1 MFLWFFILCIRF
13 SFAMRNSATPK
24 TEYFPF
30 SPVPNC
36 FRFDW
41 SWSVMESL
49 EQTEVWCNVT
59 FCSNHPVKEFVF
71 YNFGIKK
78 VNSLSLE
85 MKLHHTSIS
94 FHIGPF
100 VLKHSSLL
108 LGWTFVLLDYVYRL
122 SEICLSSF
130 LSIIKKV

>member
-1 MFLWFFILCIRF
+1 MMKC
-13 SFAMRNSATPK
+13 
-24 TEYFPF
+24 
-30 SPVPNC
+30 
-36 FRFDW
+36 
-41 SWSVMESL
+41 L

-130 LSIIKKV
+130 LSIIKKVWLTSLWKKTYDNNQKCIPKERLPLTQPWNWFQFQEARV